1 MDLPKEYPFIHVY
14 AQPEAHK
21 PVIIKGNTEGLCVLI
36 NALVTAIAQGN
47 CNGVA
52 EVFDGDAE
60 VYELR
65 VQMVNSHDELA
76 PVPYK
81 DYSNE
86 LK

>member
-1 MDLPKEYPFIHVY
+1 MDLPKEYPLIHIY
-14 AQPEAHK
+14 TQQGAHQ

-36 NALVTAIAQGN
+36 NALVTAIAQGD

-60 VYELR
+60 VFEVR
-65 VQMVNSHDELA
+65 VQIVNNHDEVS

-81 DYSNE
+81 E
-86 LK
+86 LQQ